1 MSILLIYGIQ
11 NPHCCCLKE
20 KLWQLE
26 KTTSLTPFVENFV
39 LERFSIQTSLRVL
52 FDEFLGNKFQDAV
65 ELISMQPVASNLA
78 AWKRMRVVEFM
89 HMRYALESVVLA
101 VGAMERST
109 SYHLLLVRDILFL
122 Q

>member
-20 KLWQLE
+20 KLRQLE
-26 KTTSLTPFVENFV
+26 KTISLTLFVENFV

-52 FDEFLGNKFQDAV
+52 FDEFLGNKFQDAI

-89 HMRYALESVVLA
+89 HMRYAMKHPA
-101 VGAMERST
+101 V
-109 SYHLLLVRDILFL
+109 FL
-122 Q
+122 DSRYIDNGDKDKKTYMSS